1 MRARKRLDI
10 GWGDLAFGIGM
21 SLRRGERAALQR
33 RLEEWWMPGGTA
45 VAALSVRSGF
55 DLLLQ
60 ALALPPDSEI
70 LVSAI
75 TIRDMVEIVERHG
88 LLAVPVDVDPASCSV
103 VPGAL
108 ARAVTPRTRAIVV
121 SHLFGGRGAMEAI
134 IEAARRHDLLV
145 IEDCAQAFA
154 ADGYRGHPASD
165 VAMFSFG
172 PIKTATAL
180 GGAML
185 TFRNRQLGEAVRQ
198 LQRGLPLQSRGQFL
212 QRLIKFSALK
222 ALGWHLPY
230 AIFVQGCKL
239 LGARH
244 DRVVGNA
251 LRGFPGSDLL
261 LKIRHQPSFAQL
273 ALLERR
279 LRRYAARDLTARIEA
294 ASVACASLPDIPVM
308 GARGANH
315 THWVFPI
322 LSPQPQELVEFLWN
336 EGFDATRG
344 ASNLY
349 VVPPPQRR
357 RAARRALQ
365 AMEQVLFLPVDSGA
379 SESELR
385 RLAAAVLRFA
395 QSPAGVP
402 TSKSPCSSLPRS
414 RAYRSR

>member
-21 SLRRGERAALQR
+21 CLRRGERAALQG

-75 TIRDMVEIVERHG
+75 TIRDMVEIIERHG
-88 LLAVPVDVDPASCSV
+88 LRAVPVDVDPDSCSV

-108 ARAVTPRTRAIVV
+108 ARAVTPGTRAIVV

-134 IEAARRHDLLV
+134 IEGARRHDLLV

-185 TFRNRQLGEAVRQ
+185 TFRDRERAEAVRQ
-198 LQRGLPLQSRGQFL
+198 LQRGLPMQSRGRFL
-212 QRLIKFSALK
+212 QRLLKFSALK
-222 ALGWHLPY
+222 ALGWRLPY
-230 AIFVQGCKL
+230 SIFVQGCKL
-239 LGARH
+239 FGTRH

-251 LRGFPGSDLL
+251 LRGFPGGDLL
-261 LKIRHQPSFAQL
+261 RKIRHQPSFAQL

-279 LRRYAARDLTARIEA
+279 LRRYRSCDLESRIGA
-294 ASVACASLPDIPVM
+294 ASLSAAALPGIPLM
-308 GARGANH
+308 GARAGSH

-322 LSPQPQELVEFLWN
+322 LSRQPQALVELLWG

-349 VVPPPQRR
+349 VVPPLGTQRD
-357 RAARRALQ
+357 AAQ
-365 AMEQVLFLPVDSGA
+365 AREAMQQVLFLPVDSGA
-379 SESELR
+379 GAAELQ
-385 RLAAAVLRFA
+385 RLADAVLRFEGA
-395 QSPAGVP
+395 AHSA
-402 TSKSPCSSLPRS
+402 PRAAEV
-414 RAYRSR
+414 RQRFAK